1 MQATS
6 SPDTRS
12 SPNSVPAEWVPCTWP
27 APPRLSRNQALKV
40 LDSALGADPSFRDR
54 FRREAQLAAR
64 LDHPNIVAVHD
75 AGVDDSVMWI
85 AMQYIEGTD
94 AAELLRTAPAP
105 LPADQAVDII
115 AQAGAGLDHAH
126 AFGMLH
132 RDVKPANILV
142 AENIGPRGRPRVLVA
157 DFGVARLL
165 DDSAGLTETGMVVGT
180 LAYAA
185 PEMFAAAE
193 LTPALDIYALGCVLY
208 ELLTVEQ
215 VFTGRD
221 ALALVNAHGTTPPP
235 RVTALRPD
243 LPRPSTT
250 SCSARWRRTRLSVSR
265 AAPISRTQRWPHS
278 RTPAGPRSSP
288 TTRTRREHRQWTSAS
303 TRPLRPPT
311 TAPRRRH
318 SSPTPGH
325 ALPCRPQPTRARRK
339 RFSPEPGTG
348 LPRRPRTARPGHN
361 PCPRPS
367 ATDSTRTPRR
377 RRLRI
382 PPCTASRPRMQR
394 HPRTPGP
401 PARNRRAAETRCRT
415 FSRAARC
422 CSSSRSSRSARCT

>member
-1 MQATS
+1 
-6 SPDTRS
+6 
-12 SPNSVPAEWVPCTWP
+12 
-27 APPRLSRNQALKV
+27 
-40 LDSALGADPSFRDR
+40 
-54 FRREAQLAAR
+54 
-64 LDHPNIVAVHD
+64 
-75 AGVDDSVMWI
+75 
-85 AMQYIEGTD
+85 MQYIEGTD

-193 LTPALDIYALGCVLY
+193 LTPAVDIYALGCVLY
-208 ELLTVEQ
+208 ELLTGEQ

-221 ALALVNAHGTTPPP
+221 ALALINAHGTTPPP

-243 LPRPSTT
+243 LPPAIDDVVFRALAKDPAQRFT
-250 SCSARWRRTRLSVSR
+250 SCADLADAALAALSD
-265 AAPISRTQRWPHS
+265 A
-278 RTPAGPRSSP
+278 AGPRSSP
-288 TTRTRREHRQWTSAS
+288 TTGTRREHRQWTSAS

-339 RFSPEPGTG
+339 RFSPKPGTG

-361 PCPRPS
+361 PCLRPS
-367 ATDSTRTPRR
+367 PTGSTRTPRR

-382 PPCTASRPRMQR
+382 PPCTTSRPRTQR
-394 HPRTPGP
+394 HPRTPGL
-401 PARNRRAAETRCRT
+401 PARNHRAAETRCRT